1 MAEDNNLVIQ
11 KNTFQ
16 TCFYE
21 IQLNYDNAKLTN
33 FVSKLSFGKDDQNM
47 STFFDEKNIIN
58 NSLLDDF
65 KKFLITHLQ
74 IICEKIY
81 NKEKIEISNSW
92 FQAYGLDNQHEMHV
106 HGISENSFELILRIL
121 GNEFIAI
128 RIGSTNFS
136 GKLIAGSILLL
147 FFTFMLL
154 EVFGLSRILGL
165 E

>member
-1 MAEDNNLVIQ
+1 MQSGVNGWALKQVIQ
-11 KNTFQ
+11 GWLRKM
-16 TCFYE
+16 
-21 IQLNYDNAKLTN
+21 A
-33 FVSKLSFGKDDQNM
+33 
-47 STFFDEKNIIN
+47 DENKQPISVGIN
-58 NSLLDDF
+58 
-65 KKFLITHLQ
+65 
-74 IICEKIY
+74 
-81 NKEKIEISNSW
+81 
-92 FQAYGLDNQHEMHV
+92 
-106 HGISENSFELILRIL
+106 ENSFELILRIL